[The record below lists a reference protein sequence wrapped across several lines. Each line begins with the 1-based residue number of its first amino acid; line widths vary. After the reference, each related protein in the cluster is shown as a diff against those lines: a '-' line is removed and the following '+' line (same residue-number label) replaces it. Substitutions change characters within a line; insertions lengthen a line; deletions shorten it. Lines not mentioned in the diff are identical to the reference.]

1 MKKILR
7 YLSVIFPAVA
17 LVASSPNLYSAWSS
31 LNDYYSVVWV
41 VGLFSVTVLFGV
53 VLDTLVRNLF
63 RI

>member
-7 YLSVIFPAVA
+7 YLSVIFPVVA

-31 LNDYYSVVWV
+31 LTDYYSVVWV

-53 VLDTLVRNLF
+53 VLDTLVQNLF

>member
-7 YLSVIFPAVA
+7 YLSVIFPVVA

-31 LNDYYSVVWV
+31 LTDYYSVVWV

-53 VLDTLVRNLF
+53 ALDTLVQNLF

>member
-31 LNDYYSVVWV
+31 LTDYYSVVWV
-41 VGLFSVTVLFGV
+41 VGLFFGNCSVWCCS
-53 VLDTLVRNLF
+53 
-63 RI
+63 